1 MSLYIRIV
9 AHKYLRNFAT
19 FSGIGI
25 HIARCHNTVY
35 LVCCIK
41 NVKEI
46 IFFIFTFA
54 IRIAKHKFITLST
67 NHVAIFL

>member
-1 MSLYIRIV
+1 MLLYIRIV
-9 AHKYLRNFAT
+9 AHKYFRNLTT

-35 LVCCIK
+35 LVCFIK

-54 IRIAKHKFITLST
+54 IRIAKHKFIALST
-67 NHVAIFL
+67 DHVTIFL